1 MNKKLKVIGIISLI
15 VIVLLVIVA
24 IASASLAIGMVYAV
38 IKIFVSIWTA
48 FTDFW
53 YGNGGY

>member
-1 MNKKLKVIGIISLI
+1 MNKKLKMIGIISLI
-15 VIVLLVIVA
+15 VIIILVIVA
-24 IASASLAIGMVYAV
+24 IASASIAVGLVYAV

-53 YGNGGY
+53 YGNM

>member
-1 MNKKLKVIGIISLI
+1 MNKKLKMIGIISLI
-15 VIVLLVIVA
+15 VIIILVIVA
-24 IASASLAIGMVYAV
+24 IASASIAVGMVYAV

-53 YGNGGY
+53 YGNI